1 MVRPL
6 LFRGEE
12 GPDLCA
18 RRRPVWS
25 TPVLVHFGG
34 AYLRAQGKSGAMQPK
49 GTERSKT
56 RISGYTVEV
65 FVHGG
70 TLRWGRR
77 GQCHTLA
84 LLVRTEW

>member
-1 MVRPL
+1 
-6 LFRGEE
+6 
-12 GPDLCA
+12 
-18 RRRPVWS
+18 
-25 TPVLVHFGG
+25 
-34 AYLRAQGKSGAMQPK
+34 MQPN

-70 TLRWGRR
+70 ALRCEHC

>member
-6 LFRGEE
+6 LFRGVE
-12 GPDLCA
+12 GSELCA

-25 TPVLVHFGG
+25 TPVLVRIGG
-34 AYLRAQGKSGAMQPK
+34 AYRAHAARLRAMEPN

-65 FVHGG
+65 FVHSG
-70 TLRWGRR
+70 TLR
-77 GQCHTLA
+77 
-84 LLVRTEW
+84 